1 MARYVGLD
9 KLGKLFNYVRDNGG
23 IRASLYKLY
32 RMDEMKSGRL
42 VGQDKYGNK
51 YYEDPSQ
58 FYGRNRWV
66 EYAPHFNLEY
76 DGSQIPADWFGWMHY
91 KTDLPPNRDGNR
103 PQYPWMMDH
112 SENVSGRKEAYM
124 PYSTTR
130 PKIEAWDPKK
140 QQQSN

>member
-1 MARYVGLD
+1 MLSFRRPLSVFPRHKMARFVGLD

-42 VGQDKYGNK
+42 VGEDKYGNK

-58 FYGRNRWV
+58 FYGRNRW
-66 EYAPHFNLEY
+66 
-76 DGSQIPADWFGWMHY
+76 
-91 KTDLPPNRDGNR
+91 TDLPPNRDGNR
-103 PQYPWMMDH
+103 PHYSWMIDH
-112 SENVSGRKEAYM
+112 SENVSGTKDAYM

-130 PKIEAWDPKK
+130 PKVEAWDPKK
-140 QQQSN
+140 SLPK